1 VSEDPGQS
9 VDLVE
14 HVGLI
19 GWPVEHS
26 VSPAMH
32 NSAFE
37 VLQLPW
43 RYSLLPTPPGT
54 VSTALIDLKKRR
66 FRGANVTVPHK
77 QEVMPYLDEI
87 TADARAIGAVN
98 TILVE
103 GGRVIGHNTDGH
115 GFLAALRDAGFE
127 PSGRSALVL
136 GAGGGARAVVCALA
150 GAGCDVTI
158 YNRTKQ
164 RAAGLAR
171 DLQDLS
177 TRTPVA
183 RIRSAPALLDLEL
196 GVFDLLVNATS
207 VGMWPHSD
215 PSPWPAALPLQS
227 HWTVYDL
234 VYNPEETRL
243 LSQASAAGA
252 RAVGGLG
259 MLVHQGALAFELW
272 TGRSP
277 PVDVMRAA
285 AWEAL
290 HP

>member
-1 VSEDPGQS
+1 
-9 VDLVE
+9 
-14 HVGLI
+14 
-19 GWPVEHS
+19 
-26 VSPAMH
+26 
-32 NSAFE
+32 
-37 VLQLPW
+37 
-43 RYSLLPTPPGT
+43 
-54 VSTALIDLKKRR
+54 LIDLKKRR

-87 TADARAIGAVN
+87 AADARAIGAVN

-103 GGRVIGHNTDGH
+103 GGRLIGHNTDGH

-150 GAGCDVTI
+150 EVGCEVTI
-158 YNRTKQ
+158 YNRTPQ

-171 DLQDLS
+171 DLQDLRM
-177 TRTPVA
+177 RTPVA
-183 RIRSAPALLDLEL
+183 RIRSAPALVDLEL
-196 GVFDLLVNATS
+196 GLFDLLVNATS

-215 PSPWPAALPLQS
+215 LSPWPAGLPLQS

-252 RAVGGLG
+252 KPVGGLS

-272 TGRSP
+272 TGHSP
-277 PVDVMRAA
+277 PIDVMRAA
-285 AWEAL
+285 AREAL
-290 HP
+290 RP